1 MPFAEHRIARPVPE
15 KYRDL
20 SSRYRATPESYVR
33 SSNFPSD
40 LFGDAALSGLRA
52 RASLVS
58 QAEERSLI
66 AALDALDLQPFRF
79 QGWLG
84 KRLTT
89 SFGWRY
95 DFDDAS
101 FTPGTPLPEWLLP
114 LRDRAADFAGLPATE
129 FEHALLIRYDP
140 GAGIG
145 WHKDRP
151 VFEHVVGL
159 SLGNE
164 AVMRFRRRRPG
175 GFDRFAAPLA
185 PRSVYHLSGEARHQW
200 EHSIAPM
207 DVPRW
212 SITFRSLS
220 DKGRALGLGSR
231 DLPSS
236 RQP

>member
-1 MPFAEHRIARPVPE
+1 M
-15 KYRDL
+15 YR
-20 SSRYRATPESYVR
+20 
-33 SSNFPSD
+33 SD
-40 LFGDAALSGLRA
+40 LALSEATLFPNLFGAPALPGLRHA
-52 RASLVS
+52 EDLVLPG
-58 QAEERSLI
+58 EERALI
-66 AALDALDLQPFRF
+66 AAIDALDLSPFRF

-101 FTPGTPLPEWLLP
+101 FTRGAPLPDWLLP
-114 LRDRAADFAGLPATE
+114 LRDKAADFAGLPAAE
-129 FEHALLIRYDP
+129 FAHALLIRYDP

-151 VFEHVVGL
+151 VFEHVLGV
-159 SLGNE
+159 SLGN
-164 AVMRFRRRRPG
+164 AATMRFRKRRPG

-207 DVPRW
+207 EAPRW

-220 DKGRALGLGSR
+220 DKGRAL
-231 DLPSS
+231 SS
-236 RQP
+236 AS